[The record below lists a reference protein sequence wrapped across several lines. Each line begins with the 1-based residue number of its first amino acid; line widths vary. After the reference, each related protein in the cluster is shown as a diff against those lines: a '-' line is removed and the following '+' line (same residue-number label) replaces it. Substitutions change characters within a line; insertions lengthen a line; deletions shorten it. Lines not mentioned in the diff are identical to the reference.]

1 MSHTVVDATG
11 DAYCRA
17 VDRPLLSKIRTK
29 IQEKRKLLEAAS
41 APKAF
46 EKGIIRRDLK
56 RARARDYDRWR
67 RLPAVALEKAG

>member
-17 VDRPLLSKIRTK
+17 VDRSLLSKIRTK
-29 IQEKRKLLEAAS
+29 IQEKRKLLETAS

-46 EKGIIRRDLK
+46 EK
-56 RARARDYDRWR
+56 A
-67 RLPAVALEKAG
+67 